1 MDPLQFTG
9 FKHNIGLY
17 PHPIVVKAFQD
28 RLTEYKT
35 SSSTVQF
42 PLDQP
47 LPSDLIYE
55 IAVYRVRESNE
66 KGVKW
71 M

>member
-1 MDPLQFTG
+1 VIQALEKDLSG
-9 FKHNIGLY
+9 F
-17 PHPIVVKAFQD
+17 
-28 RLTEYKT
+28 KT

-42 PLDQP
+42 PLDKP
-47 LPSDLIYE
+47 LPFDLIRKIIELRLY
-55 IAVYRVRESNE
+55 ESNE